1 MIAWKLVAGWHLQG
15 HLLLEGPYLA
25 LQPAG
30 VMESQG
36 PEQLC
41 WILRSAYVRDT
52 VKDQL
57 MDRQA
62 MTSALTRP

>member
-1 MIAWKLVAGWHLQG
+1 MEVRGGLASSGPPT
-15 HLLLEGPYLA
+15 LEGPYLA

-30 VMESQG
+30 VMESPG

-41 WILRSAYVRDT
+41 WILRSAYIRDA
-52 VKDQL
+52 VKDQQ

-62 MTSALTRP
+62 IPSALTRL